1 MPELERKLGLGDS
14 VFLVIGSV
22 LGSGIFLTTGIIAKN
37 LPSPLFIWLAWL
49 VGGLLAMC
57 GALTYGEL
65 GALWPKAGGPYVY
78 LKESYGDLAAFLYGW
93 AFFWV
98 IGGGGIAAL
107 AVGFAEYLGS
117 FVPGLSLSGALFE
130 FKFGPFLVHPS
141 SGQFIA
147 VLSIVVLSCLNYFGI
162 RSGARVQNGFTVI
175 RVVALLG
182 LAVFGLAI
190 GRKAG
195 IHAFSQA
202 FLGGSAASWGGFAL
216 ALIPIVW
223 TYDGWYSVNCA
234 AEEIKNPEKNI
245 PLGLGLGVL
254 SVMLLYLLTNIVYSI
269 ALPVEKMKGIVRIG
283 EAASLQL
290 FGPQGG
296 AFLTALI
303 LIAIFGCL
311 SATVIYCPRIPFAMA
326 RDRLFFRQ
334 MAFVHPRYHV
344 PTKAITAQMIWSG
357 LLCLSGTYQRLYEYV
372 VFALALFFAATGF
385 SVIIL
390 RLKNPDKPRP
400 YRVWGYPV
408 LPLLFVLANLILFT
422 NMILSRP
429 LQSLLGSSLLL
440 LGIPAYLFWKKTGL
454 TKDDSGQP

>member
-1 MPELERKLGLGDS
+1 MPELERKLGLWDS

-37 LPSPLFIWLAWL
+37 IPSPLFIWLAWL

-78 LKESYGDLAAFLYGW
+78 LKESYGGLAAFLYGW
-93 AFFWV
+93 TFFWV

-117 FVPGLSLSGALFE
+117 FVPGLSLSRALFE
-130 FKFGPFLVHPS
+130 IKIGPFLVHPS

-147 VLSIVVLSCLNYFGI
+147 VLTIVVLSGMNYFGI
-162 RSGARVQNGFTVI
+162 RSGARVQNGFAII
-175 RVVALLG
+175 RVVALLA
-182 LAVFGLAI
+182 LAGFGLAM

-195 IHAFSQA
+195 IHALSQA
-202 FLGGSAASWGGFAL
+202 FLGGSEATWAGFGL

-223 TYDGWYSVNCA
+223 TYDGWYSVSCT
-234 AEEIKNPEKNI
+234 AEEVKNPEKNI
-245 PLGLGLGVL
+245 PLGLALGVL
-254 SVMLLYLLTNIVYSI
+254 SVTLLYLLTNIVYSI
-269 ALPVEKMKGIVRIG
+269 ALPMEKMKGIVRIG
-283 EAASLQL
+283 EAASFQL
-290 FGPQGG
+290 FGPRGG
-296 AFLTALI
+296 ALLTALI
-303 LIAIFGCL
+303 LLAIFGCL

-326 RDRLFFRQ
+326 RDRLFFRK

-344 PTKAITAQMIWSG
+344 PTKAITAQMIWAS

-372 VFALALFFAATGF
+372 VFALALFFAATGL

-390 RLKNPDKPRP
+390 RRKDPGRPRP

-408 LPLLFVLANLILFT
+408 LPLLFVLANLILFM

-429 LQSLLGSSLLL
+429 LQSAAGLSFLL
-440 LGIPAYLFWKKTGL
+440 LGVPAYLYWKKTSLSEHG
-454 TKDDSGQP
+454 SGQ

>member
-22 LGSGIFLTTGIIAKN
+22 LGSGIFLTTGIIAKD

-49 VGGLLAMC
+49 VGGLLAMS

-78 LKESYGDLAAFLYGW
+78 LKESYGSLAAFLYGW

-107 AVGFAEYLGS
+107 AVGFAEYLGT
-117 FVPGLSLSGALFE
+117 FVPGLSLSHALFE
-130 FKFGPFLVHPS
+130 LDIGPLQIHPS

-147 VLSIVVLSCLNYFGI
+147 VLSIVFLSGMNYFGI
-162 RSGARVQNGFTVI
+162 RSGARVQNAFAII
-175 RVVALLG
+175 RIVALMG
-182 LAVFGLAI
+182 LAGFGLAI
-190 GRKAG
+190 GKKAG

-202 FLGGSAASWGGFAL
+202 LQGSSKATWSGFAL

-223 TYDGWYSVNCA
+223 AYDGWYSVNCT
-234 AEEIKNPEKNI
+234 AEEVKKPGKNI
-245 PLGLGLGVL
+245 PLSLALGTMI
-254 SVMLLYLLTNIVYSI
+254 VMLLYLLTNIVYSI
-269 ALPVEKMKGIVRIG
+269 ALPMEKMRGIVRVG
-283 EAASLQL
+283 ETASLQL
-290 FGPQGG
+290 FGPRGG

-303 LIAIFGCL
+303 LLTIFGCL
-311 SATVIYCPRIPFAMA
+311 SASVIYCPRIPFAMA
-326 RDRLFFRQ
+326 RDRLFFRK

-344 PTKAITAQMIWSG
+344 PSKAITAQMIWSG
-357 LLCLSGTYQRLYEYV
+357 LLCLSGTYQSLYEYV

-390 RLKNPDKPRP
+390 RLKDPGRPRP
-400 YRVWGYPV
+400 YRVWGYPAI
-408 LPLLFVLANLILFT
+408 PLLFVLANLALFM
-422 NMILSRP
+422 NMVFSRP
-429 LQSLLGSSLLL
+429 LQTLAGALLLL
-440 LGIPAYLFWKKTGL
+440 LGVPAYIFWKKTSL
-454 TKDDSGQP
+454 REESSVQP